1 MSGSNQTQ
9 DCRLL
14 IQLFIQDLRTIY
26 GLSDNTIQSYR
37 SDLNH
42 FLVFIEQHKVKLI
55 GVQLADINAYLEICY
70 QKKLTNRTVSRFISS
85 LKKFYQWA
93 YDRRYIACDPADQIL
108 LPKSQKLLPS
118 SISEADVEKLLEA
131 PDITTE
137 IGLRDKV
144 MIEVL
149 YATGLRVSELVAL
162 EESQVSLSQG
172 VIRVVGKGNK
182 ERIVPMGQFAL
193 DWLERYAKEVKNDLS
208 SKQALSDYVFLS
220 QKGGKMTRQ
229 AFWYRI
235 KVYVKA
241 IGITA
246 EVSPHTLRHAFA
258 THLLNH
264 GADLRSV
271 QLLLGHAN
279 ISTTT
284 IYTHVAK
291 ARLQKLY
298 QAHHPRA

>member
-1 MSGSNQTQ
+1 MGGGNQFNN
-9 DCRLL
+9 DRSL
-14 IQLFIQDLRTIY
+14 IQLFIQDLHTIY
-26 GLSDNTIQSYR
+26 GLSDNTIQSYQ
-37 SDLNH
+37 SDLYH
-42 FLVFIEQHKVKLI
+42 FLEFVSKQKTQLVAVKISDIHK
-55 GVQLADINAYLEICY
+55 YLDFCY

-85 LKKFYQWA
+85 LKKFFQWA
-93 YDRRYIACDPADQIL
+93 LDRRYLAEDPASQL
-108 LPKSQKLLPS
+108 VLPKLQKSLPS
-118 SISEADVEKLLEA
+118 SISEACVEQLLDA
-131 PDITTE
+131 PDTLTE
-137 IGLRDKV
+137 IGLRDKA

-172 VIRVVGKGNK
+172 VIRIIGKGNK
-182 ERIVPMGQFAL
+182 ERIVPMGQWAL
-193 DWLERYAKEVKNDLS
+193 DWLERYIKEVRNDFLA
-208 SKQALSDYVFLS
+208 KKVQSDYVFLS

-235 KVYVKA
+235 KAYVKA
-241 IGITA
+241 IGLQI
-246 EVSPHTLRHAFA
+246 EISPHTLRHAFA

-298 QAHHPRA
+298 QLHHPRA